1 VISRYKVPSST
12 FRDPDFKESEPMTSS
27 HYLVFALDDQSY
39 ALCLEAV
46 ERVVRMVQ
54 LTLVPE
60 APDILS
66 GLINVRGTV
75 IPVLDIRKRFRLPP
89 RDVEIQDRMIVSK
102 TSSRSIAIIVDRIE
116 GLVEFDLNDMREPGK
131 ILQDMEGRV
140 EGIGISGDHTV
151 LIYDINKLFSI
162 KDIERLNIDAE

>member
-1 VISRYKVPSST
+1 
-12 FRDPDFKESEPMTSS
+12 MTSS
-27 HYLVFALDDQSY
+27 YYLVFTLDDQSY

-60 APDILS
+60 AFDILS

-75 IPVLDIRKRFRLPP
+75 VPVLDIRKRFRLPP
-89 RDVEIQDRMIVSK
+89 REVEIQDRMIVSK

-116 GLVEFDLNDMREPGK
+116 GLFEFDPDEMREAGE
-131 ILQDMEGRV
+131 ILTDMEGRV

-162 KDIERLNIDAE
+162 NDIDRLNIDARST